1 MTVGQGYIPFV
12 VERDSRGERSYD
24 IYSRLLEER
33 IIFLGTP
40 INDAVA
46 SSVIAQL
53 LYLQSKDPDEPI
65 NMYIMSPGGS
75 INAGLAIY
83 DTMQYLKPEVCT
95 WCIGFAAS
103 MGAVL
108 LAGGAPGKRAALPY
122 SRVHI
127 HQPWVSGV
135 GGQASDLD
143 IQAREILKLRS
154 TINEILAKHTGQ
166 DLERIEHD
174 TDRDFYMSANEAVEY
189 GIIDV
194 VVQKQPFAPPE

>member
-1 MTVGQGYIPFV
+1 MSRAQHYIPFV

-33 IIFLGTP
+33 IIFVGTP

-83 DTMQYLKPEVCT
+83 DTMQYLKPDVCT
-95 WCIGFAAS
+95 WCIGLAAS

-108 LAGGAPGKRAALPY
+108 LAGGTPGKRAALPY
-122 SRVHI
+122 SRIHI

-143 IQAREILKLRS
+143 IQAREVLKLRS

-166 DLERIEHD
+166 TLERIEHD
-174 TDRDFYMSANEAVEY
+174 TDRDFYMSAQEAVEY
-189 GIIDV
+189 GLIDK
-194 VVQKQPFAPPE
+194 VVQKEPFQSE

>member
-1 MTVGQGYIPFV
+1 MGQHYVPFV

-33 IIFLGTP
+33 IVFLGTP
-40 INDAVA
+40 ISDAVA

-53 LYLQSKDPDEPI
+53 LYLQSKDADEPI
-65 NMYIMSPGGS
+65 NMYVMTPGGS

-83 DTMQYLKPEVCT
+83 DTMQYLKPDVCT

-108 LAGGAPGKRAALPY
+108 LAGGTPGKRAALPF
-122 SRVHI
+122 SRIHI
-127 HQPWVSGV
+127 HQPWVSGI

-174 TDRDFYMSANEAVEY
+174 TDRDYYMSAAEAVEY
-189 GIIDV
+189 GLIDV
-194 VVQKQPFAPPE
+194 VVERQSGELQ

>member
-1 MTVGQGYIPFV
+1 VSHYIPFV

-83 DTMQYLKPEVCT
+83 DTMQYLKPDVCT
-95 WCIGFAAS
+95 WCIGLAAS

-108 LAGGAPGKRAALPY
+108 LAGGTRGRRAALPY
-122 SRVHI
+122 SRIHI

-135 GGQASDLD
+135 AGQASDLD

-166 DLERIEHD
+166 SLERIEHD
-174 TDRDFYMSANEAVEY
+174 TDRDYYMSAQEAVEY
-189 GIIDV
+189 GLVDRI
-194 VVQKQPFAPPE
+194 VQKEELESE